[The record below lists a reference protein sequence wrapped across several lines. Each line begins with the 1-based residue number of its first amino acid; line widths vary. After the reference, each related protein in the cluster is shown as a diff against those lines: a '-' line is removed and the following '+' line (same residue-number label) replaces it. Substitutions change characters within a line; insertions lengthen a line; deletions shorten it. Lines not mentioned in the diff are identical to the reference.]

1 MPAGDLRPIHRRVTR
16 PLAAA
21 AVLAGFMAG
30 ASVAHAQQSSGTL
43 AVSVTVV
50 RSATIAT
57 SGTDLL
63 SGTSAPRAQGSSVTV
78 RHGAMTTTF
87 PAGAASP
94 AVATSG
100 NRVPLVSPAANG
112 RTLSIQF

>member
-1 MPAGDLRPIHRRVTR
+1 MPAGDLRPTRRRFTQ

-21 AVLAGFMAG
+21 VVLAGFLAG
-30 ASVAHAQQSSGTL
+30 AGPAAAQQWSSPL

-63 SGTSAPRAQGSSVTV
+63 GGPSAPPAQGTSVTV
-78 RHGAMTTTF
+78 RHGAMTTTV
-87 PAGAASP
+87 PAGTTSP

-100 NRVPLVSPAANG
+100 NRLPVVSSAANG